1 MDIRAEILKEH
12 SKQQSQNI
20 ARWVGNDEKRFAQLI
35 DLFLNDEYLVVQ
47 RASWI
52 VNLVNDTYPGVVLPY
67 LSEIVNRMAEP
78 GVHVAVR
85 RNVVRMLQYI
95 EIPEGLQGQVMNACF
110 EMLADP
116 KETIGVRCFSMT
128 VLDNLSRTYPEM
140 RQELT
145 AIIEGQ
151 LEQEASAGFKARA
164 RKILKR

>member
-12 SKQQSQNI
+12 SKLQSQKI
-20 ARWVGNDEKRFAQLI
+20 AKWVCTDEKRFAQLV
-35 DLFLNDEYLVVQ
+35 DLFLNDEYRVVQ

-52 VNLVNDTYPGVVLPY
+52 VTLVNDRYPEVVLPY
-67 LSEIVNRMAEP
+67 LPEIVNRMAEP
-78 GVHVAVR
+78 GLHVAVR
-85 RNVVRMLQYI
+85 RNVVRMLQFI
-95 EIPEGLQGQVMNACF
+95 EIPKALQGQVMNTCF

-116 KETIGVRCFSMT
+116 KESIAVRCFSMT
-128 VLDNLSRTYPEM
+128 VLDNLSKTYPEM